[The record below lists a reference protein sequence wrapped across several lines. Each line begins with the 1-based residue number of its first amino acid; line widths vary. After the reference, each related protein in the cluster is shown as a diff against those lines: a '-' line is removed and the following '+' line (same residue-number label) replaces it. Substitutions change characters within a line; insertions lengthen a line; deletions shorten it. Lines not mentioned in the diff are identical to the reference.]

1 MVQRVAVVSLAFFVL
16 LLFGSVLLT
25 ASVEQALMLESAL
38 GPAAA
43 LPTLPTPPQTVPDL
57 PAGPYVTLA
66 REAAVEAGYPP
77 DLFIRQIQVES
88 GFNPRA
94 VSPAGAVGIAQFL
107 PTTAAGLGIDPW
119 NPQDAL
125 KGAARLMASY
135 VKQYAG
141 DYAKALAAY
150 NAGTGSVD
158 AAIATCPPQHLP
170 WQQCLPAETQRYL
183 AQILYQTPIGGTG

>member
-1 MVQRVAVVSLAFFVL
+1 MVQRVVVVGLALFVL

-25 ASVEQALMLESAL
+25 ASIGQASVMGAS
-38 GPAAA
+38 GNAAA

-66 REAAVEAGYPP
+66 RAAAVEAGYPP
-77 DLFIRQIQVES
+77 DLFVRQIQVES

-135 VKQYAG
+135 VRQYVG
-141 DYAKALAAY
+141 YYAKALAAY
-150 NAGTGSVD
+150 NTGTGGVA
-158 AAIATCPPQHLP
+158 AAIATCTPQHLP
-170 WQQCLPAETQRYL
+170 WQQCLPTETQHYL
-183 AQILYQTPIGGTG
+183 AQILYQTPTGGTG